1 MKFISTYLIIILLL
15 AVSAYAQEKKD
26 HRWENR
32 VVVIHGTS
40 DEDEQVVTQIKLLE
54 DDKEAMEDLK
64 LVIHIATISEIRY
77 HCNDEVVVATREKPI
92 ASPFRIELYG
102 LDGGLKFTSGEL
114 VPMAKFYEIINSM
127 PMRKAELGERNKG

>member
-1 MKFISTYLIIILLL
+1 M
-15 AVSAYAQEKKD
+15 VSGSLCAQGED
-26 HRWENR
+26 RHRWKDR

-40 DEDEQVVTQIKLLE
+40 EEDEQVAAQIRLLE

-92 ASPFRIELYG
+92 ASPFKVELYG
-102 LDGGLKFTSGEL
+102 LDGGLKFSSDEL
-114 VPMAKFYEIINSM
+114 VSISRFYEIINSM
-127 PMRKAELGERNKG
+127 PMRKSELKERN